1 MLGTWNV
8 WFGWWLPTAML
19 FWSGHLG
26 LNQPLSQWSMVV
38 PSPIDDWGFLLLVG
52 IKVATT
58 TQCFDRCFL
67 LRRTALGVPLSLLS
81 VLGTTVT
88 APARALKPPPQAC
101 GVIGEVES
109 YIIIYI
115 YIPRTQMTLILIG
128 KCLVLEGWPSKIGVS
143 CITRTWTDRL
153 DLQSLCHKAC
163 KMIFLVV
170 VDAICYSVVFGRCF
184 TPANST
190 STRP

>member
-1 MLGTWNV
+1 MFGEIGIP
-8 WFGWWLPTAML
+8 WFSCWLPTATL

-38 PSPIDDWGFLLLVG
+38 PSPIDGWGFLLLVG

-81 VLGTTVT
+81 VLGTQF
-88 APARALKPPPQAC
+88 APARALKPPPQAMW
-101 GVIGEVES
+101 GYWWGWVI
-109 YIIIYI
+109 YNIIIYI
-115 YIPRTQMTLILIG
+115 TLILIG

-143 CITRTWTDRL
+143 WVLGICITRKWTDTL
-153 DLQSLCHKAC
+153 DPPIIVSQGL
-163 KMIFLVV
+163 
-170 VDAICYSVVFGRCF
+170 Y
-184 TPANST
+184 TPEN
-190 STRP
+190 